1 VRAPFYVIVAMTIR
15 VIITAALECG
25 DRPISALELLL
36 RLYWDHTDGEVR
48 CALAALTRDGTIR
61 KVKRWSTGCD
71 KARALEALR
80 APDQER
86 GRRASSLGCA
96 FVSRAQSGRAA
107 ERAGPRDAANG

>member
-71 KARALEALR
+71 KARGSQCLKILWK
-80 APDQER
+80 
-86 GRRASSLGCA
+86 
-96 FVSRAQSGRAA
+96 
-107 ERAGPRDAANG
+107 